1 MRTNIWS
8 TKGRLASR
16 RAEKVSSVTT
26 ISASPPLIDYKK
38 FSNIIKIIWVIS
50 RLQSIARR
58 KAFRGGSTA
67 SISVQQLR
75 DAENVVVKDVQRS
88 LQDELTDR
96 KGRT

>member
-1 MRTNIWS
+1 M
-8 TKGRLASR
+8 
-16 RAEKVSSVTT
+16 TT
-26 ISASPPLIDYKK
+26 TSANPPLIVYKK
-38 FSNIIKIIWVIS
+38 FSDIIKIIWIIS

-58 KAFRGGSTA
+58 KAFHGESTA